1 LSALSVEYTL
11 EGVPS
16 SSSSEKKWREK
27 EVVKAV
33 YVDRSV
39 VLVDEERDIFGDI

>member
-1 LSALSVEYTL
+1 VEYTL
-11 EGVPS
+11 KDVRS
-16 SSSSEKKWREK
+16 SSSYKWREK

-33 YVDRSV
+33 YVNRTV

>member
-1 LSALSVEYTL
+1 VEYIL
-11 EGVPS
+11 KEVRS
-16 SSSSEKKWREK
+16 STSSEKNRWREK

-33 YVDRSV
+33 YVNRTV